1 MSRDVDEKIDKI
13 VDYIREFSSNMFIR
27 DMYNELLIMM
37 VKINRGLKSLEIMD
51 IEEAEKVF
59 KEILRHDVP
68 IMKKS
73 VSQVM
78 SYIDMLAEISEN
90 KLRIIESL
98 KSHNQN
104 Q

>member
-1 MSRDVDEKIDKI
+1 
-13 VDYIREFSSNMFIR
+13 
-27 DMYNELLIMM
+27 MYNELLIMM

-59 KEILRHDVP
+59 REILTDDVP

-73 VSQVM
+73 ILQIM

-90 KLRIIESL
+90 KLRFIESL
-98 KSHNQN
+98 RKNQ
-104 Q
+104 

>member
-1 MSRDVDEKIDKI
+1 MSRNVDEKIDKI

-37 VKINRGLKSLEIMD
+37 MKINRGLKLLENMN
-51 IEEAEKVF
+51 IEDAEKVF
-59 KEILRHDVP
+59 REILTDDVP

-73 VSQVM
+73 VLLIM
-78 SYIDMLAEISEN
+78 SYIDMIVEISEN
-90 KLRIIESL
+90 KLRFIKSL
-98 KSHNQN
+98 GSRHQN

>member
-73 VSQVM
+73 ILHVM

>member
-27 DMYNELLIMM
+27 DMYNELLIAM

-51 IEEAEKVF
+51 IEDAEKVF
-59 KEILRHDVP
+59 RELLSHDVP

-73 VSQVM
+73 VILIM
-78 SYIDMLAEISEN
+78 SYIDVIAEISEN
-90 KLRIIESL
+90 KLRFIESL
-98 KSHNQN
+98 RNHNQN
-104 Q
+104 R

>member
-27 DMYNELLIMM
+27 DMYNELLLMM
-37 VKINRGLKSLEIMD
+37 VKIDRGLKLLENMD

-59 KEILRHDVP
+59 REILTDDVP

-73 VSQVM
+73 VMQIM
-78 SYIDMLAEISEN
+78 SYIDVIAEISEN
-90 KLRIIESL
+90 KLRFIESL
-98 KSHNQN
+98 KNDPSPP
-104 Q
+104 

>member
-1 MSRDVDEKIDKI
+1 MLRDVEEKIDKI

-37 VKINRGLKSLEIMD
+37 VKINRGLKSFEIMD

-59 KEILRHDVP
+59 REILTDDVP

-73 VSQVM
+73 VLQVM
-78 SYIDMLAEISEN
+78 SYIDLIAEISEN

-98 KSHNQN
+98 RSYNQN

>member
-13 VDYIREFSSNMFIR
+13 VDYMREFSSNMIIR

-37 VKINRGLKSLEIMD
+37 VKIDRGLKSLETMN
-51 IEEAEKVF
+51 IEDAEKVF
-59 KEILRHDVP
+59 REILRHDVP

-73 VSQVM
+73 VLLIM
-78 SYIDMLAEISEN
+78 SYIDMIAEISEN

-98 KSHNQN
+98 RKN
-104 Q
+104 

>member
-27 DMYNELLIMM
+27 DMYNELLIAM

-51 IEEAEKVF
+51 IEDAEKVF
-59 KEILRHDVP
+59 RELLSHDVP

-73 VSQVM
+73 VM
-78 SYIDMLAEISEN
+78 LIMNYIDVIAEISEN
-90 KLRIIESL
+90 KLRFIESL
-98 KSHNQN
+98 RNHNQN
-104 Q
+104 R